1 MSDKPKRILV
11 VEDEE
16 DIRDLYVELL
26 QDAGYE
32 VDSAVNGELGIE
44 KMRLGGWDLILLD
57 IVMPQMDGLTVLDLL
72 RTNPAK
78 KPNGSII
85 LLTVLAQDN
94 MIHKG
99 LEKGAAGY
107 LIKSEVT
114 PDQVLEEVRNF
125 LGEK

>member
-1 MSDKPKRILV
+1 MGGKKKRVLV
-11 VEDEE
+11 IEDEE

-32 VDSAVNGELGIE
+32 VDSAVDGEIGSK
-44 KMRLGGWDLILLD
+44 KMKAGGWDLILLD

-72 RTNPAK
+72 KNNPPMKA
-78 KPNGSII
+78 NGPII

-99 LEKGAAGY
+99 LERGAVGY